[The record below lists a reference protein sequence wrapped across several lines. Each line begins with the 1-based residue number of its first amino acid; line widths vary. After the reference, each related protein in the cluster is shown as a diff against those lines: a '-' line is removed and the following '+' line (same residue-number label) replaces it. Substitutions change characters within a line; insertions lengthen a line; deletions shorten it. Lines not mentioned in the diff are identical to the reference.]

1 MNIDADSAKALEN
14 WNKNCREC
22 YDVLTSLSFL
32 RIKSLQT
39 YGFLCLSS
47 PLLCPDPATPLAA
60 ALGASRPKRQH
71 RRGAAER
78 GRAGPCFV
86 QRSGAVRGCARLC
99 EAVRGRAGSCFVQ
112 QSPRRAPTRPA
123 PARPGPRAAN
133 ARAGRHSRGRSRRKP
148 QSQLSHLDG
157 NRALPMC
164 PLSPPSLPAQP
175 PQEGR
180 PTGRARRASCPL
192 SLEGDKPE

>member
-1 MNIDADSAKALEN
+1 MNIDADSVKALEN
-14 WNKNCREC
+14 WNKKCREC
-22 YDVLTSLSFL
+22 YDVLTSLSFVW
-32 RIKSLQT
+32 IKSLQT

-47 PLLCPDPATPLAA
+47 SLLCPDRATPLAA

-86 QRSGAVRGCARLC
+86 QRS
-99 EAVRGRAGSCFVQ
+99 
-112 QSPRRAPTRPA
+112 PRRAPTRPA

-133 ARAGRHSRGRSRRKP
+133 ARAGRHSRGRSRGKP

-192 SLEGDKPE
+192 SLEGAKPE